1 MVQAF
6 SARLASEGI
15 GDAAS
20 GFHTATYPYALTPC
34 WMHQGDWVQKSPPE
48 VQGTALLEAMY
59 QMWRIFPVRDECA
72 VATHNRIF
80 RPFGRKRGACP
91 VCSLGKSAEAC
102 YAARFEDVN
111 TWSDGGV
118 YVPPK
123 QPQPGRP
130 AGWHR
135 PRYGTAGSYYVDALG
150 LLELPQCWRSRF
162 KANSS
167 HWTLWRAV
175 ETYVR
180 VSENSVVLG
189 GAAIRD
195 RGSRASAG
203 RVGSRRI
210 AWDRVGSRGPAL
222 QLQLR
227 LQQYP
232 RSCVFVVVVCL
243 FTTMCCSTGYDYM
256 ACMLF
261 SLQRGSRRIAWD
273 RVGSRGSRRI
283 A

>member
-20 GFHTATYPYALTPC
+20 GLHTATYPYALTPC

-118 YVPPK
+118 HVPPK

-150 LLELPQCWRSRF
+150 LLELPHRWRSHF

-210 AWDRVGSRGPAL
+210 AWDRVGSRRIAWVRVDRVGSRGIAWDRVGSRGPAL

-227 LQQYP
+227 LHGL
-232 RSCVFVVVVCL
+232 VCL
-243 FTTMCCSTGYDYM
+243 LLLF
-256 ACMLF
+256 ACL
-261 SLQRGSRRIAWD
+261 LPCAAAQGIWLYGLYA
-273 RVGSRGSRRI
+273 I
-283 A
+283 